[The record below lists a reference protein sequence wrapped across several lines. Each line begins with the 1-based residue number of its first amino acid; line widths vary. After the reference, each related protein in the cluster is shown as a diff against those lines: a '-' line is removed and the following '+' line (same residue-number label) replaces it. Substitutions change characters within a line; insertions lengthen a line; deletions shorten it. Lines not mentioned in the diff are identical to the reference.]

1 MRKQQSPSRALNTA
15 AIPLPTA
22 LYRTKIRL
30 PAGSAKSGQVI
41 DSMNVI
47 DLERRV

>member
-1 MRKQQSPSRALNTA
+1 MRNQQSRGQALTTA

-30 PAGSAKSGQVI
+30 PAGSAESGQVI
-41 DSMNVI
+41 D
-47 DLERRV
+47 